1 MTSIQVIT
9 HSQYQQQLKDK
20 IGTLMFPDELH
31 NSTGYVDL
39 VKLRKNIKDQ
49 IPKGKKIVGVIVH
62 TTNSPHFKNIANR
75 QVPYKN
81 PLCAHPT
88 QDGAYKKKFS
98 YCPEEMFVS
107 DFPAGDVI
115 VVYKE

>member
-9 HSQYQQQLKDK
+9 HEQYQQQLKDK

-49 IPKGKKIVGVIVH
+49 IPKGKKIVGVLVH
-62 TTNSPHFKNIANR
+62 TTSSPHFKNVANT
-75 QVPYKN
+75 QVHYKS
-81 PLCAHPT
+81 PLCAHAT
-88 QDGAYKKKFS
+88 QDGAYKKNCA
-98 YCPEEMFVS
+98 YGGGEMWVS
-107 DFPAGDVI
+107 DHPVGDVI
-115 VVYKE
+115 VVYHQ

>member
-1 MTSIQVIT
+1 MTSIQVIP

-20 IGTLMFPDELH
+20 VGTLMFPDELH

-75 QVPYKN
+75 QVPYKT
-81 PLCAHPT
+81 PLFAHPT
-88 QDGAYKKKFS
+88 QDGAYMKKFS
-98 YCPEEMFVS
+98 YCAEEVPVC

>member
-1 MTSIQVIT
+1 MTTIQVI
-9 HSQYQQQLKDK
+9 SNEQYKQELKDK

-39 VKLRKNIKDQ
+39 VALRKNIKDQ

-62 TTNSPHFKNIANR
+62 TTSSPHFKNVANR
-75 QVPYKN
+75 QVPYKS

-88 QDGAYKKKFS
+88 QDGAYQVNK
-98 YCPEEMFVS
+98 YGMEMFVS
-107 DFPAGDVI
+107 DHPVGDVI
-115 VVYKE
+115 VVYQ